1 MTDNLNNGPVYLD
14 YNATAPTRPA
24 VIAAITAA
32 LAQTGNA
39 SSIHGF
45 GRKARKM
52 IEDARTQ
59 IATLCAC
66 DRNYVTFTS
75 GGTESNNTAIKSF
88 TGARILVSAIEHP
101 SVLEAAPSAERIP
114 ITSSGVVDLAALE
127 QMLTHGAPVAL
138 IAVMLVN
145 NETGV
150 IQPVA
155 EIVRLVRRVSPQTRV
170 HCDAVQ
176 AAGKIAIDFSALQV
190 DSLALSAHKIGGTH
204 GVGALIIA
212 PGADIRAL
220 IHGGGQEKRMR
231 AGTENV
237 AGIAAFGIAANEAI
251 KDLEKIKTLSDW
263 RDRIERELSAIE
275 PRLKIFGSH
284 APRVGTTTQIGLPGI
299 PAETQLMALDLA
311 GIAVSSGSACSSGTV
326 KTSHVLKAMGAS
338 DNDAMG
344 ALRISMGWATTAAD
358 IDRFIAAWTTM
369 HARLKD
375 KIKS

>member
-1 MTDNLNNGPVYLD
+1 MTAILKNEPVYLD
-14 YNATAPTRPA
+14 YNATAPARPA
-24 VIAAITAA
+24 VIAAITTA

-75 GGTESNNTAIKSF
+75 GGTESNNIAIKSF
-88 TGARILVSAIEHP
+88 ANARILISAIEHP
-101 SVLEAAPSAERIP
+101 SVLEAAPSAEHIP
-114 ITSSGVVDLAALE
+114 VTSTGVIDMAALE
-127 QMLTHGAPVAL
+127 TMLTSGAPVAL
-138 IAVMLVN
+138 VAVMLVN

-150 IQPVA
+150 IQPIA
-155 EIVRLVRRVSPQTRV
+155 DIVRLIRRVSPQTRV

-190 DSLALSAHKIGGTH
+190 DSLSLSAHKIGGVH

-212 PGADIRAL
+212 PGADIKPL

-237 AGIAAFGIAANEAI
+237 AGIAAFGVAAQEAI
-251 KDLEKIKTLSDW
+251 NDLDTIQRLADL
-263 RDRIERELSAIE
+263 RDRIERELLAIE
-275 PRLKIFGSH
+275 PRLKIFGRD
-284 APRVGTTTQIGLPGI
+284 APRVATTTQIGLPGI
-299 PAETQLMALDLA
+299 AAETQLMALDLA

-326 KTSHVLKAMGAS
+326 KTSHVLRAMGAS

-344 ALRISMGWATTAAD
+344 ALRISMGWATTPSD